1 MDEVREFSRGRVPL
15 LISIP
20 HAGTCLTPE
29 VEAALVPAARSL
41 PDTDWHLPRLY
52 DFAAGLG
59 ASLLVARYSRYVVDL
74 NRPPDD
80 APLYST
86 PTTGLFPATFLDGQP
101 LFQPGREPGPA
112 LRAEYLQRVWRPY
125 HQTLAAELARLKAEF
140 GYALLF
146 EAHSIRAVVPWL
158 FEGRLPDLNLGTNSG
173 ASCDPR
179 LAERLMAVC
188 AEAEAEGY
196 SRVLDG
202 RFKGG
207 YITRHYG
214 RPEEGIH
221 AVQLELVQCR
231 YMEEQ
236 EPFRYREDLA
246 RPTRGVLRALL
257 EAMLAWGREEGRRR
271 R

>member
-1 MDEVREFSRGRVPL
+1 MDEVMTFTRGRVPL
-15 LISIP
+15 LISVP
-20 HAGTCLTPE
+20 HAGTQLTPE
-29 VEAALVPAARSL
+29 VETALVPHAHAL
-41 PDTDWHLPRLY
+41 PDTDWHLPWLY

-59 ASLLVARYSRYVVDL
+59 ASLLAGRYSRYVVDL

-80 APLYST
+80 RPLYDT
-86 PTTGLFPATFLDGQP
+86 PTTGLFPSTFLDGLP
-101 LFQPGREPGPA
+101 LFRAGGEPGPEQ
-112 LRAEYLQRVWRPY
+112 RAEYLQRIWRPY
-125 HQTLAAELARLKAEF
+125 HETLAAELARLKAEF

-146 EAHSIRAVVPWL
+146 DAHSIRAEVPWL

-188 AEAEAEGY
+188 AAAEGY
-196 SRVLDG
+196 SRVLDW

-214 RPEEGIH
+214 RPEESIH
-221 AVQLELVQCR
+221 AVQLELTQCR

-246 RPTRGVLRALL
+246 GPTRGVLCALL
-257 EAMLAWGREEGRRR
+257 EAMLAWGREHGRSSR
-271 R
+271 

>member
-1 MDEVREFSRGRVPL
+1 MDEVLEFSRGRTPL
-15 LISIP
+15 LIGMP
-20 HAGTCLTPE
+20 HAGTLLTPE

-59 ASLLVARYSRYVVDL
+59 ASLLAGRYSRYVVDL

-80 APLYST
+80 SPLYASA
-86 PTTGLFPATFLDGQP
+86 TTGLFPTTLLDGTP
-101 LFQPGREPGPA
+101 LFQPGRAPATA

-125 HQTLAAELARLKAEF
+125 HETLAAELARLKAEF

-146 EAHSIRAVVPWL
+146 DAHSIRAVVPWL
-158 FEGRLPDLNLGTNSG
+158 FEGRLPDLNLGTHSG

-188 AEAEAEGY
+188 AAAEGY
-196 SRVLDG
+196 GCVLDG

-214 RPEEGIH
+214 WPEQGIH

-246 RPTRGVLRALL
+246 GPTRGVLRALL
-257 EAMLAWGREEGRRR
+257 EAMLAWGWEQGHRSR
-271 R
+271 

>member
-1 MDEVREFSRGRVPL
+1 MDEVLEFTRGRVPL

-20 HAGTCLTPE
+20 HAGTRLTPE
-29 VEAALVPAARSL
+29 VEAALVPAARTL
-41 PDTDWHLPRLY
+41 PDNDRHLPRLY

-59 ASLLVARYSRYVVDL
+59 ASLLVGRYSRYVVDL

-80 APLYST
+80 SLLYAT
-86 PTTGLFPATFLDGQP
+86 PTTGLFPATFFDGVP
-101 LFQPGREPGPA
+101 LFQAGREPSPEQ
-112 LRAEYLQRVWRPY
+112 RAGYLQRIWRPY
-125 HQTLAAELARLKAEF
+125 HETLAAELARLKAEF

-146 EAHSIRAVVPWL
+146 DAHSIRAVVPWL

-188 AEAEAEGY
+188 AAAKGY

-221 AVQLELVQCR
+221 AVQLELTQCR

-236 EPFRYREDLA
+236 EPFGYREDLA
-246 RPTRGVLRALL
+246 EPTRGVLRALL
-257 EAMLAWGREEGRRR
+257 EAMLAWGREHGRHSL
-271 R
+271 